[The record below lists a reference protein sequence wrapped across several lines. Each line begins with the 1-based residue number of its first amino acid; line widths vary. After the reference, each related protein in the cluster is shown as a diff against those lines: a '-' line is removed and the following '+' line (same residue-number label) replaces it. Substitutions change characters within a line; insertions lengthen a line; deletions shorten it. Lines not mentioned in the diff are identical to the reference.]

1 MNDVARSEPAPQAV
15 DRALPPTRRSRIVA
29 ACVVVFGILAL
40 GVLGWYLAHRNPT
53 RGFGGMPRGRPTA
66 TVGLA
71 TAERADLPITLDALG
86 TVTPLATA
94 VVRAQVNGVLTE
106 VLFREGQM
114 VERGAPLAQIDP
126 RPFQLAL
133 EQAEGNLARDEASL
147 AAARVTLTRDRTLL
161 TQDSIAQQDV
171 DTQEATVK
179 QLEGTVI
186 TDRAAIGTARLNL
199 GWSRITAPV
208 AGRVGL
214 RAVDPGN
221 SVSTT
226 DANGIAT
233 ITQLRPMDVE
243 FALPSDAIGAVQ
255 KRIAT
260 KAELATTALDRTRST
275 TLAQGVFLT
284 LDNQVDPTTGTVHA
298 KARFANSEGTLF
310 PQQFVNIRLLLETK
324 AGAIVVPA
332 AALRHGPQG
341 DFVFVVSADHTAHV
355 RAVRIGPAAGDR
367 VAIDDGVAVG
377 EQVVT
382 EGGDRLTDGAP
393 VRLPGAGAAGP
404 RTAGARPP
412 GAPGPSGRPPP
423 RPSGGSAQ

>member
-1 MNDVARSEPAPQAV
+1 MNDLARSEAATPVESPAA
-15 DRALPPTRRSRIVA
+15 ASGRRGGLLTILG
-29 ACVVVFGILAL
+29 VVVALAL
-40 GVLGWYLAHRNPT
+40 LALLGWFLAHRA
-53 RGFGGMPRGRPTA
+53 GGRAAAAPRGRPAA

-71 TAERADLPITLDALG
+71 TAERADLPVTLDALG

-94 VVRAQVNGVLTE
+94 VVRAQVSGVLTE

-114 VERGAPLAQIDP
+114 VERGQALAQIDP
-126 RPFQLAL
+126 RPFRLAL
-133 EQAEGNLARDEASL
+133 EQAEGNLARDEAQL

-179 QLEGTVI
+179 QLEGTVV
-186 TDRAAIGTARLNL
+186 TDRAAIGTAKLNL

-221 SVSTT
+221 SVTTT

-233 ITQLRPMDVE
+233 ITQLKPMDVE
-243 FALPSDAIGAVQ
+243 FALPSDDIGAVQ
-255 KRIAT
+255 KRLAE
-260 KAELATTALDRTRST
+260 KAVLRATALDRTRST
-275 TLAQGVFLT
+275 TLAEGTFLT

-298 KARFANSEGTLF
+298 KARFGNSEGTLF
-310 PQQFVNIRLLLETK
+310 PQQFVNLRLLLDTA
-324 AGAIVVPA
+324 AGAVVVPA

-341 DFVFVVSADHTAHV
+341 DFVFVVDAGHTAHV
-355 RAVRIGPAAGDR
+355 RRVHTGAMSGDR
-367 VAIDDGVAVG
+367 VAIADGLDAG

-382 EGGDRLTDGAP
+382 EGGDRLTEGAA
-393 VRLPGAGAAGP
+393 VRLPGAPPAAGGP
-404 RTAGARPP
+404 GGRPP
-412 GAPGPSGRPPP
+412 GRGGGPR
-423 RPSGGSAQ
+423 R